1 MDNGRSPYI
10 VNKGAETPLA
20 WAGASFMLC
29 CYYESWAISL
39 SVVSG
44 AVIWSEEPE
53 MRGGSIRSPE
63 AATSH
68 GPGSGHQQQ
77 RKYAAAEPR
86 HDPAHSAAHRCCPAG
101 YLSFTHIDKYL
112 DIYIDIYCA
121 S

>member
-1 MDNGRSPYI
+1 MDNGRNPYI

-53 MRGGSIRSPE
+53 MRGGSSRSPE

-77 RKYAAAEPR
+77 RKYAAA
-86 HDPAHSAAHRCCPAG
+86 DPG
-101 YLSFTHIDKYL
+101 MTQHILQHTGVVLL
-112 DIYIDIYCA
+112 DIYR
-121 S
+121 SPT

>member
-1 MDNGRSPYI
+1 MDNGRNPYI
-10 VNKGAETPLA
+10 VNKGAEMPLA

-68 GPGSGHQQQ
+68 GLVLVTSSRESMQMQSRAMTQ
-77 RKYAAAEPR
+77 
-86 HDPAHSAAHRCCPAG
+86 
-101 YLSFTHIDKYL
+101 HILQHTGVVLL
-112 DIYIDIYCA
+112 DIYR
-121 S
+121 SPT